1 MRRLLTIV
9 LSGFLALPSLWAAGK
24 IQIVVEAG
32 SYDRTDCV
40 VSADMSG
47 LEEKGDLGGIVLFE
61 KTGRKKVAVAC
72 QLIREK
78 GGKPYLYW
86 ILEGNTPS
94 GTVREFIAE
103 QTKGNKPYNVM
114 KTEDTGKALV
124 LKKNENPVLQYNYAV
139 VNPPEGVD
147 PAYQRSGFI
156 HPACAPSGN
165 VLTTIQPK
173 DHYHHYGIWNPWTRI
188 EYEGEMYDLWNLMDR
203 KGTVR
208 ARNVEDIYQ
217 GGVCAGYL
225 ANLDHYIFSPSGE
238 KVIMN
243 ESWKVRSW
251 NVPNRF
257 LWDFESGLSP
267 STNQPVL
274 IKAYRYAGFGWRA
287 TEEWT
292 KDNCI
297 MVTSEG
303 KNRPEIDGTTA
314 RWIFV
319 TGTCVGNERSGFLLL
334 AHPENYSAPE
344 PLRIWDE
351 KANGGRGD
359 AFVNFAPTKNKDWQL
374 MPGKEYH
381 LRYRICTYD
390 GEMTAA
396 EANRLWYDFAY
407 PPNVNIKIK

>member
-1 MRRLLTIV
+1 MKRLLLTI
-9 LSGFLALPSLWAAGK
+9 LCYLLAFSSVWAAGK
-24 IQIVVEAG
+24 IRMIVEAG

-40 VSADMSG
+40 VSADVSVMNRNT
-47 LEEKGDLGGIVLFE
+47 DLSEVVLFE
-61 KTGRKKVAVAC
+61 KNGRKKTKVPC
-72 QLIREK
+72 QLLAEK
-78 GGKPYLYW
+78 GGKTFLYW
-86 ILEGNTPS
+86 ILSGKTPA
-94 GTVREFIAE
+94 GTTREFVAE
-103 QTKGNKPYNVM
+103 PSKKEEQSFVM
-114 KTEDTGKALV
+114 KTGDTGSALV
-124 LKKNENPVLQYNYAV
+124 LKKNDSEILQYNYATV
-139 VNPPEGVD
+139 YPPTGVD
-147 PAYQRSGFI
+147 SSFRRSGFI

-165 VLTTIQPK
+165 ILTTIQPK

-188 EYEGEMYDLWNLMDR
+188 EYGAEMYDLWNLGDK

-208 ARNVEDIYQ
+208 SRNIDTVYEGNI
-217 GGVCAGYL
+217 CAGYV
-225 ANLDHYIFSPSGE
+225 ANLDHYIFTSSGE

-243 ESWKVRSW
+243 ESWTVKSW
-251 NVPNRF
+251 NVPEHF
-257 LWDFESGLSP
+257 LWDFESGLHP
-267 STNQPVL
+267 ATDLPVL

-297 MVTSEG
+297 MITSEG
-303 KNRPEIDGTTA
+303 KNRTEIDGTTA

-319 TGTCVGNERSGFLLL
+319 TGTCSGNERSGFLLL
-334 AHPENYSAPE
+334 GHPANYSAPE

-374 MPGKEYH
+374 KPDNDYF

-396 EANRLWYDFAY
+396 EANRLWNDFAY
-407 PPNVNIKIK
+407 PPKVIIK